1 MKNVFAK
8 VISRGNFDLN
18 GILKNIDAYHVEG
31 KLNDEERAELI
42 AMARGDAKAP
52 VNPAEE
58 IPKLW
63 TEVKALQN
71 ALARLVGSGDDGG
84 ADAEDVPEYQQPT
97 GAHDAYFNG
106 NVIRWN
112 GKTYT
117 CVAPIGVACVWSPDV
132 MPGYWQVM

>member
-18 GILKNIDAYHVEG
+18 GILKNIDAYHIEG
-31 KLNDEERAELI
+31 KLTDEERAELV

-63 TEVKALQN
+63 EAIRQL
-71 ALARLVGSGDDGG
+71 REMVGEENGEIEEGID
-84 ADAEDVPEYQQPT
+84 EQDVPEYVQPV
-97 GAHDAYFNG
+97 GAHDAYYSGDVVKHNG
-106 NVIRWN
+106 NL
-112 GKTYT
+112 YL
-117 CVAPIGVACVWSPDV
+117 CVAPDGVACVWSPDV